1 MANYF
6 RPGKDRATALGRA
19 MTGMNMQ
26 SIMEKRSDVNSSDY
40 QSSNGDFD
48 YQERNI
54 KVQKHSMLHFS

>member
-6 RPGKDRATALGRA
+6 RPGKNRATALGRA

-40 QSSNGDFD
+40 QSSTGDFD
-48 YQERNI
+48 YQETNK
-54 KVQKHSMLHFS
+54 KVPKHAMLHFN